1 MAENLGDATLYLDI
15 DDTPLAEGLANTEL
29 LVSQRLQTMA
39 DQVLSQNSLIT
50 SSFAT
55 ALGETT
61 TSIETA
67 FTGWTNTFSAQQSA
81 LNTQSNQLFTDF
93 TLQLLTQSTT
103 LTESLIAGGAATDA
117 WIRASSSALTGWLA
131 STAAG
136 TATTLTESLIAGG
149 AATDAWIRASSS
161 ALTGWLAS
169 TAAGTATTLTGLYTN
184 FGNWLSSAFNNVAAS
199 TSATANR
206 IVATINGLATRMNQP
221 IAAWNAL
228 QFRVPGFHH
237 TVRVPSFTLPTG
249 ETVGGQSRSFGW
261 SGVNL
266 QTNNVAA
273 VPHVAPIAM
282 LAAGGLA
289 LSPTLAMI
297 AEAGEPEAVIPL
309 SRLPQFAGEAAAA
322 AGGRGR
328 GATELHIH
336 IENAY
341 GIDDLVDQI
350 NSAWLDGRLRGLQD
364 QLAGAG

>member
-1 MAENLGDATLYLDI
+1 
-15 DDTPLAEGLANTEL
+15 
-29 LVSQRLQTMA
+29 MA
-39 DQVLSQNSLIT
+39 DQVLAQNSLIT

-61 TSIETA
+61 ASIETA
-67 FTGWTNTFSAQQSA
+67 FTGWTTTFSAQQST
-81 LNTQSNQLFTDF
+81 LTTQSNQLFTDF

-117 WIRASSSALTGWLA
+117 WSRASTSALTGWLA
-131 STAAG
+131 STA
-136 TATTLTESLIAGG
+136 TANG
-149 AATDAWIRASSS
+149 A
-161 ALTGWLAS
+161 L
-169 TAAGTATTLTGLYTN
+169 LTGLYTN
-184 FGNWLSSAFNNVAAS
+184 FSNWLSSSFSSLAGS
-199 TSATANR
+199 ITATANQ
-206 IVATINGLATRMNQP
+206 IVGTINSLSSRMNQP

-228 QFRVPGFHH
+228 QFHVPGFHH

-273 VPHVAPIAM
+273 VPSVAPIAM

-309 SRLPQFAGEAAAA
+309 SRLPQFAGEAAAGA
-322 AGGRGR
+322 VGAGGRTGR
-328 GATELHIH
+328 STELHIH

-341 GIDDLVDQI
+341 GVDDLVDQI
-350 NSAWLDGRLRGLQD
+350 NSAWLDGRPARPCKTSWQGQGKGRGNCR
-364 QLAGAG
+364 G